1 MYLLI
6 LLTLI
11 FFELHSQQLVDSKK
25 DNPVEIYAEDAIE
38 WQAARMQTPVRVP
51 SNQEQRMQWVVGRVA
66 GELSESCQAQGS
78 GSH

>member
-11 FFELHSQQLVDSKK
+11 FLELQSQQLVDSKK

-38 WQAARMQTPVRVP
+38 W
-51 SNQEQRMQWVVGRVA
+51 NKKEKKIFGNW
-66 GELSESCQAQGS
+66 
-78 GSH
+78 